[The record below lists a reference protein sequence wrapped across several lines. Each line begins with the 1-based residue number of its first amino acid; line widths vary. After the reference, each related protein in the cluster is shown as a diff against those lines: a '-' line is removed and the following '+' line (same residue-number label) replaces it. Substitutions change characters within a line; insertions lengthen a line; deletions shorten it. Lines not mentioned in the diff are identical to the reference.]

1 MAILS
6 NINGKFRVDSAG
18 AVYFGTSAGADGQ
31 ILKSVGTGGSPVWIP
46 QSDIVGD
53 YLPLS
58 GGTLTGA
65 TATASG
71 VSFTVGGVLTGQ
83 ANSNTFGTASAS
95 GRALIVQSGSS
106 NQAIMLKN
114 NLGGDGTISATS
126 TATTMNYSFGT
137 YSVAPALFIQNDGKV
152 GIGTDSPGTKLTV
165 NQTKSGTG
173 IENYDL
179 IELGLLGT
187 GAVGDSSTIGWF
199 STSGVKTA
207 GIEGISGL
215 DNILYGELAFHVRRY
230 TTDSYDRV
238 MTINNRGYV
247 GIGTT
252 SPDAKLHIYG
262 SASLSEMYLGE
273 DAAADKA
280 GILKY
285 TQGNGSGTGVITLS
299 HWGNNSLIE
308 SLAIKYGGN
317 VGIGTT
323 SPNAPLDVTSKTS
336 GSSGIQQWSYNSS
349 PSSYRLQLNTIV
361 SSGLVKFSFDQLN
374 AGASYNNALVLDRG
388 NVGIGTDSPTA
399 RLEVAGAMN
408 VFGTNTTIVIGESG
422 AGGTFGF
429 IGWNDA
435 SNFLYIGN
443 SYGSAFNKNIVISDT
458 GKVFIGKTVESF
470 STAGW
475 SFATNGSNVFADGV
489 AAISMNRGGSDGNII
504 QFFKSNTLVGK
515 IVCNAASVTY
525 STTSDYRLKEDLKD
539 FAGLDMV
546 SKIPV
551 YDFKWKTNEIRSY
564 GVVAHELQEILPEAV
579 SGIKR

>member
-6 NINGKFRVDSAG
+6 NINGKFAVENTG
-18 AVYFGTSAGADGQ
+18 AIKFSNQTGTSGQ
-31 ILKSVGTGGSPVWIP
+31 ILKSNGNAAPTWVAASTVIGGP
-46 QSDIVGD
+46 

-71 VSFTVGGVLTGQ
+71 ISFTVGGVLTGQ

-114 NLGGDGTISATS
+114 NLGGDGTISATG

-238 MTINNRGYV
+238 MTINNRG
-247 GIGTT
+247 
-252 SPDAKLHIYG
+252 
-262 SASLSEMYLGE
+262 
-273 DAAADKA
+273 
-280 GILKY
+280 
-285 TQGNGSGTGVITLS
+285 
-299 HWGNNSLIE
+299 
-308 SLAIKYGGN
+308 N

-323 SPNAPLDVTSKTS
+323 SPNTLLHINKPTAGDAMLTIQSTSA
-336 GSSGIQQWSYNSS
+336 GDPGITMITTNNRTGNIFYKDGAAASTQRKFTYDHAAQAFKMFAH
-349 PSSYRLQLNTIV
+349 NTT
-361 SSGLVKFSFDQLN
+361 
-374 AGASYNNALVLDRG
+374 VLDFYVSETEAYFPTQ
-388 NVGIGTDSPTA
+388 NVGIGITTPTNYTSSKWSCI
-399 RLEVAGAMN
+399 R
-408 VFGTNTTIVIGESG
+408 FCC
-422 AGGTFGF
+422 
-429 IGWNDA
+429 
-435 SNFLYIGN
+435 
-443 SYGSAFNKNIVISDT
+443 
-458 GKVFIGKTVESF
+458 SF
-470 STAGW
+470 W
-475 SFATNGSNVFADGV
+475 SRT
-489 AAISMNRGGSDGNII
+489 
-504 QFFKSNTLVGK
+504 K
-515 IVCNAASVTY
+515 
-525 STTSDYRLKEDLKD
+525 
-539 FAGLDMV
+539 
-546 SKIPV
+546 
-551 YDFKWKTNEIRSY
+551 
-564 GVVAHELQEILPEAV
+564 
-579 SGIKR
+579 